1 LGERNYLTKRLKPD
15 KITYKQKDR
24 IKKNLGYPIIMG
36 DEMIKLSLVTMKDGE
51 INVEEKKDLSKLLTD
66 NMEGLREKHVDDVF
80 KSRTVKSKLP
90 KGFYLNEQNSE
101 FFTGTLESMVHTI
114 TDEGKK
120 WKIEKRLKEGNFFGT
135 FRRFKTTQPTLVKA
149 YKTRKGAENN
159 TFWRNH

>member
-1 LGERNYLTKRLKPD
+1 
-15 KITYKQKDR
+15 
-24 IKKNLGYPIIMG
+24 
-36 DEMIKLSLVTMKDGE
+36 MIKLNLVTMKDGE
-51 INVEEKKDLSKLLTD
+51 INVEEKEDLSKLLTD

-135 FRRFKTTQPTLVKA
+135 FRRFKTTQPMLVKA